1 MVEQIKAFFNTVK
14 QGKLIDFLL
23 SHWDFV
29 FQNYKNLISIFTFT
43 ENEDTVD
50 VTELKFYL
58 HKANLHRTNPALF
71 KRINDVAYNSDFKAT
86 WTCD

>member
-29 FQNYKNLISIFTFT
+29 FQNLISFFTFT